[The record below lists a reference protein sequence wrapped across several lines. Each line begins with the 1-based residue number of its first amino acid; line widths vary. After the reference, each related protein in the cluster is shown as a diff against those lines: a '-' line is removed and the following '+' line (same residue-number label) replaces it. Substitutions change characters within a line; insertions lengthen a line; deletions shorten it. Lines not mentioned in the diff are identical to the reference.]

1 MLLTCQDRDAAIGRT
16 ECAHICLE
24 LMNDE
29 AKVKH
34 ASNFWMVL
42 KSFGYSEIQ
51 EELEGR
57 NVHLWLQPTG
67 EPGVYDVG
75 ARNERLVFRNHRFP
89 RQVRI
94 TSEVPQLEL
103 PNPKYL
109 TFHAA
114 CCQTANLSGLTDYL
128 GWMESDHLPSS
139 LVSMNG
145 ELTNSGGSS
154 L

>member
-57 NVHLWLQPTG
+57 NVHRLSNVIALDSSLRIGLTTSKCGFNQRANPVYTTLVHVTNDSYSATTG
-67 EPGVYDVG
+67 F
-75 ARNERLVFRNHRFP
+75 LVKSASLARFP
-89 RQVRI
+89 NWNCRI
-94 TSEVPQLEL
+94 QST
-103 PNPKYL
+103 
-109 TFHAA
+109 
-114 CCQTANLSGLTDYL
+114 
-128 GWMESDHLPSS
+128 
-139 LVSMNG
+139 
-145 ELTNSGGSS
+145 
-154 L
+154 